1 MNTPR
6 NIIGID
12 RIQARE
18 FSGLQRLGNSV
29 VHISSTTAWKST
41 PIQVPAKLTISDKIE
56 DGVRIYTAQL
66 VFRTCEEMDECSRL
80 AYRCKTADGKYYLIG
95 TDDRPYTITTV
106 SRPHPDNVT
115 DSQLNEVTVNYSSN
129 YKIPYIL

>member
-1 MNTPR
+1 MNNHR

-12 RIQARE
+12 RIPASE
-18 FSGLQRLGNSV
+18 LSGLQRLSTSIV
-29 VHISSTTAWKST
+29 QISSYTSWKSI
-41 PIQVPAKLTISDKIE
+41 PIQVPARLTISDKIE
-56 DGVRIYTAQL
+56 DGVRIHTAQL
-66 VFRTCEEMDECSRL
+66 VFRTCEEMDECSRM

-106 SRPHPDNVT
+106 SRQHPDNMT

-129 YKIPYIL
+129 YRIPYIL